1 MNLTQKQRVQI
12 VRAAGC
18 KGYDK
23 SLDSKASNPDKYGV
37 TWTQHAR
44 TAIEAVATARNG
56 AESDAKANSPTRA
69 KDRHRHKGRVSA
81 RMPKEQAAR
90 IQSDVKFCGYGTVQ
104 NWIGACAHQLH
115 KEADKRRARLGRMEN
130 PAGQTEKSPSGTGI
144 PKGAK
149 KNTPCTVYHGKGDFV
164 NV

>member
-23 SLDSKASNPDKYGV
+23 SLDSKVSHPDKYGV
-37 TWTQHAR
+37 TWTPYAK
-44 TAIEAVATARNG
+44 AALEAVATARDG
-56 AESDAKANSPTRA
+56 ARA
-69 KDRHRHKGRVSA
+69 QAEDNIPKQTSDRHRHKGRVSA

-104 NWIGACAHQLH
+104 NWIGACAHRLH
-115 KEADKRRARLGRMEN
+115 KEANKRRAKMEAN
-130 PAGQTEKSPSGTGI
+130 TTPAAGTQKSPSGTGI

-149 KNTPCTVYHGKGDFV
+149 KNTPCVVYHGKGDFV

>member
-1 MNLTQKQRVQI
+1 MELTQKQRVQI

-23 SLDSKASNPDKYGV
+23 SLDSKVSHPDKYGV
-37 TWTQHAR
+37 TWTPYAK
-44 TAIEAVATARNG
+44 AALEAVATARDG
-56 AESDAKANSPTRA
+56 AESEAKANNPTRA